1 MKEKRKIIFI
11 KEIEKL
17 VKNIA
22 DKKRWDCFEILK
34 LDIILDDDNNLVLAD
49 IVIFY
54 RDENDFDGVLKS
66 KFNKITQKSIL
77 ENAIID

>member
-1 MKEKRKIIFI
+1 MKEKNKIMFI
-11 KEIEKL
+11 REIEKL

-22 DKKRWDCFEILK
+22 DKKQWDCYEILK
-34 LDIILDDDNNLVLAD
+34 LDIICDDDVLVLAD
-49 IVIFY
+49 LVVFY
-54 RDENDFDGVLKS
+54 RDKNDFDGILKS

>member
-1 MKEKRKIIFI
+1 MKEKNKIMII
-11 KEIEKL
+11 REIEKL

-22 DKKRWDCFEILK
+22 DKKQWDCYEILK
-34 LDIILDDDNNLVLAD
+34 LDIICDDDVLVLAD
-49 IVIFY
+49 LVVFY
-54 RDENDFDGVLKS
+54 RDKNDFDGILKS

>member
-1 MKEKRKIIFI
+1 MKEKNKIMFI
-11 KEIEKL
+11 REIEKL

-22 DKKRWDCFEILK
+22 DKKQWDCYEILK
-34 LDIILDDDNNLVLAD
+34 LDIICDDDVLVLAD
-49 IVIFY
+49 LVVFY
-54 RDENDFDGVLKS
+54 RDKNDFDGVLKS

>member
-1 MKEKRKIIFI
+1 MKEKNKKMIIR
-11 KEIEKL
+11 EIEKL

-22 DKKRWDCFEILK
+22 DKKQWDCYEILK
-34 LDIILDDDNNLVLAD
+34 LDIIIDDDVLVLAD

-54 RDENDFDGVLKS
+54 SDKNDFDGVLKS
-66 KFNKITQKSIL
+66 KFNKITQKSLL

>member
-1 MKEKRKIIFI
+1 MKEKNKIMFIRKI
-11 KEIEKL
+11 EEL

-22 DKKRWDCFEILK
+22 DKKQWDCYEILK
-34 LDIILDDDNNLVLAD
+34 LDIICDDDVLVLAD

-54 RDENDFDGVLKS
+54 SDKNDFDGVLKS
-66 KFNKITQKSIL
+66 KFNKITQKSLL

>member
-1 MKEKRKIIFI
+1 MKEKNKIMFI

-22 DKKRWDCFEILK
+22 DKKQWDCYEILK
-34 LDIILDDDNNLVLAD
+34 LDIICDDDVLVLAD

-54 RDENDFDGVLKS
+54 RDKNDFDGVLKS
-66 KFNKITQKSIL
+66 KFNKITQKSL
-77 ENAIID
+77 LDNAIID

>member
-1 MKEKRKIIFI
+1 MKEKNKIMFI
-11 KEIEKL
+11 REIEKL

-22 DKKRWDCFEILK
+22 DKKQWDCYEILK
-34 LDIILDDDNNLVLAD
+34 LDIIIDDDVLVLAD

-54 RDENDFDGVLKS
+54 SDKNDFDGVLKS
-66 KFNKITQKSIL
+66 KFNKITQKSLL

>member
-1 MKEKRKIIFI
+1 MKEKRKIMFI
-11 KEIEKL
+11 REIEKL

-22 DKKRWDCFEILK
+22 DKKQWDCYEILK
-34 LDIILDDDNNLVLAD
+34 LDLICDDDVLVLAD
-49 IVIFY
+49 LVVFY
-54 RDENDFDGVLKS
+54 RDKNDFDGVLKS